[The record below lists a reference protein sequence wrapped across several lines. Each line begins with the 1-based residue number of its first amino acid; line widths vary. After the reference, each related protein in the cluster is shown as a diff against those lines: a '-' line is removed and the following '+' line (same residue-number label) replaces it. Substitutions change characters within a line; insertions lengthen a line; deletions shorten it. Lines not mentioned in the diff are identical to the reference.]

1 MKFKQLLKEKEI
13 NTFDRWKEKAR
24 GYCKYDST
32 GKEIIRL
39 ALILCAHDVIPDE
52 DNPGLMKRGKDGCCK
67 YLCLDKWSSPSL
79 RTIEHIA
86 PQTNNGDWDE
96 SLYDPILEP
105 YQTLGNLTL
114 LPQKLNSSDEQ
125 KLAKIGEQATELSIS
140 WNLETQEMLMECEYN
155 AHLKPLSVMNVTD
168 KWDKDLVDKRTEKM
182 LSIIWDRVS
191 NWIFSE

>member
-1 MKFKQLLKEKEI
+1 ML
-13 NTFDRWKEKAR
+13 
-24 GYCKYDST
+24 
-32 GKEIIRL
+32 
-39 ALILCAHDVIPDE
+39 
-52 DNPGLMKRGKDGCCK
+52 
-67 YLCLDKWSSPSL
+67 SSPSL

-114 LPQKLNSSDEQ
+114 LPQKLNSSAGNKGWIEKLLYYRCVSENDEQ

-140 WNLETQEMLMECEYN
+140 WNLDTQEMLMECEYN